1 MRGETGGGR
10 ALAAAVQATI
20 IATIIATVLA
30 TVLAPTPSAAED
42 FPTRRVTLVVAF
54 APGGP
59 VDLLARVLA
68 ERLAQR
74 WNVPVTVE
82 NRTGAG
88 GNIAAAFVAKA
99 APDGYTVLFTAT
111 GVAINQ
117 SLNEHPGYAIG
128 DLTPILFP
136 SVSSTTIAVNPDNP
150 ARTLSDFI
158 AAHRAKGFTFGTA
171 GIGSAAHLTA
181 AYLFRA
187 IAKVDAIHTP
197 FQGSAQAGAA
207 LLGNFIDAI
216 SVATSDATPLVLQG
230 RYRGLAISS
239 ESRSERMPA
248 VPTLREQG
256 FDLVTHGWVVAMV
269 PAHTPPAVAAT
280 LNNAFNDV
288 VQAPEVRRRMIDA
301 DLAKRR
307 QSLAEAAEFLQQ
319 EVASWRKMV
328 DAIGLTP
335 R

>member
-1 MRGETGGGR
+1 MRGVTGWWR
-10 ALAAAVQATI
+10 VLAAIV
-20 IATIIATVLA
+20 TVLA
-30 TVLAPTPSAAED
+30 TTPSASAED
-42 FPTRRVTLVVAF
+42 FPARRVTLVVAF

-74 WNVPVTVE
+74 WSVPVTVE

-99 APDGYTVLFTAT
+99 APDGYTVLLTAT

-117 SLNEHPGYAIG
+117 SLGEHPGYAIG
-128 DLTPILFP
+128 DLTPIIFP
-136 SVSSTTIAVNPDNP
+136 SISSTTIAVNPDNP
-150 ARTLSDFI
+150 ARTLADFI
-158 AAHRAKGFTFGTA
+158 AAHRAKGFTYGTA

-181 AYLFRA
+181 AYLFKT
-187 IAKVDAIHTP
+187 IAKVEAIHTP
-197 FQGSAQAGAA
+197 FQGSAQAGTA

-216 SVATSDATPLVLQG
+216 SVATSDATHLVEQG

-239 ESRSERMPA
+239 ESRSERMPG

-256 FDLVTHGWVVAMV
+256 FDLVTHGWVVVMV
-269 PAHTPPAVAAT
+269 PARTPPAVAAR
-280 LNNAFNDV
+280 LNNALNDV
-288 VQAPEVRRRMIDA
+288 VQASDVRRRLVDA
-301 DLAKRR
+301 DLAIRR
-307 QSLAEAAEFLQQ
+307 QSLAEAADFLRQ
-319 EVASWRKMV
+319 EVAAWRKMV
-328 DAIGLTP
+328 EAIGLAP

>member
-1 MRGETGGGR
+1 MRGRTGWWR
-10 ALAAAVQATI
+10 ALAV
-20 IATIIATVLA
+20 IATMLATVLA
-30 TVLAPTPSAAED
+30 TTPSASAQD

-74 WNVPVTVE
+74 WGVPVTVE

-99 APDGYTVLFTAT
+99 APDGYTVLLTAT

-117 SLNEHPGYAIG
+117 SLTEHPGYATG
-128 DLTPILFP
+128 ELTPILFP
-136 SVSSTTIAVNPDNP
+136 SISSTTIAVNPDNP
-150 ARTLSDFI
+150 ARTLADFV
-158 AAHRAKGFTFGTA
+158 ATHRAKGFTYGTA

-181 AYLFRA
+181 AYLFKA
-187 IAKVDAIHTP
+187 IAKVEAIHTP
-197 FQGSAQAGAA
+197 YQGSAQAGTA
-207 LLGNFIDAI
+207 LMGNFIDAI
-216 SVATSDATPLVLQG
+216 SVATSDATPLVQQG

-256 FDLVTHGWVVAMV
+256 FDLVTHGWVVVMV
-269 PAHTPPAVAAT
+269 PADTPPAVAAT
-280 LNNAFNDV
+280 LSVAFNDV
-288 VQAPEVRRRMIDA
+288 VQAADVRRRLVDA
-301 DLAKRR
+301 DLATRR
-307 QSLAEAAEFLQQ
+307 QSLAEAADFLQQ
-319 EVASWRKMV
+319 ELAAWRKMV
-328 DAIGLTP
+328 DATGLTP

>member
-1 MRGETGGGR
+1 MRLLR
-10 ALAAAVQATI
+10 ALVAATM
-20 IATIIATVLA
+20 VLA
-30 TVLAPTPSAAED
+30 ALHVANAQD
-42 FPTRRVTLVVAF
+42 FPARRVTLVVAF

-59 VDLLARVLA
+59 VDLTARVIA

-74 WNVPVTVE
+74 WGVPVTVE

-99 APDGYTVLFTAT
+99 TPDGYTVLLTAT

-117 SLNEHPGYAIG
+117 SLGEHPGYAIG
-128 DLTPILFP
+128 DLAPILFP
-136 SVSSTTIAVNPDNP
+136 SISSTTIAVNPDNP
-150 ARTLSDFI
+150 ARTLADFVV
-158 AAHRAKGFTFGTA
+158 AHRTKSFTFGTA

-181 AYLFRA
+181 AYLFKA
-187 IAKVDAIHTP
+187 IAKVEAIHTP
-197 FQGSAQAGAA
+197 FQGSAQAGTA

-216 SVATSDATPLVLQG
+216 SVATSDATPLVQQG

-269 PAHTPPAVAAT
+269 PARTPPAVAAT
-280 LNNAFNDV
+280 LNTAFNDV
-288 VQAPEVRRRMIDA
+288 VQDPDVRRRLIDA
-301 DLAKRR
+301 DLAPRR
-307 QSLAEAAEFLQQ
+307 QSLAEAADFLQQ
-319 EVASWRKMV
+319 EVTAWRKMV
-328 DAIGLTP
+328 EAVGLTP
-335 R
+335 H

>member
-1 MRGETGGGR
+1 MWWLR
-10 ALAAAVQATI
+10 ALVAAATILAATQS
-20 IATIIATVLA
+20 
-30 TVLAPTPSAAED
+30 APGQE

-59 VDLLARVLA
+59 VDLTARVLA

-74 WNVPVTVE
+74 WGVAVTVE

-117 SLNEHPGYAIG
+117 SLTEHPGYAIG
-128 DLTPILFP
+128 DLVPILFP
-136 SVSSTTIAVNPDNP
+136 SVSSTTMAVNPDNP
-150 ARTLSDFI
+150 ARTLTDFV
-158 AAHRAKGFTFGTA
+158 AARRAKGFTYGTA

-181 AYLFRA
+181 AYLFKA

-197 FQGSAQAGAA
+197 FQGSAQAGTA
-207 LLGNFIDAI
+207 LMGNFIDAI
-216 SVATSDATPLVLQG
+216 SVATTDATPLVQQG
-230 RYRGLAISS
+230 RLHGLAISS

-256 FDLVTHGWVVAMV
+256 FDLVTHGWVVVMV
-269 PAHTPPAVAAT
+269 PAHTPPEVAAT
-280 LNNAFNDV
+280 LNAAFNEV
-288 VQAPEVRRRMIDA
+288 VRDPDVRRRLIDA
-301 DLAKRR
+301 DLATRR
-307 QSLAEAAEFLQQ
+307 QSLAEAADFLRQ
-319 EVASWRKMV
+319 ELAAWRKMV
-328 DAIGLTP
+328 EAIGQTP